1 MIQGKIVIILNSKNE
16 ISGEEEYNE
25 QLLNITQGNDG
36 ISSTHLIIFGA
47 ASVLMFVASLA
58 HLLDMFE
65 YGTDNNLNWSCLYV
79 ALCTIML
86 YLVFLNLSWL
96 KPRDSWELLSIEK
109 IFTKLS
115 R

>member
-86 YLVFLNLSWL
+86 YLVFINFSLYCDVNKLEESECNTCL
-96 KPRDSWELLSIEK
+96 KD
-109 IFTKLS
+109 
-115 R
+115 